1 MDKPEYSQGIT
12 LGGDVAIL
20 RDGVPMS
27 SEEIVEDLNAGEE
40 PQAAKLTPLNEHTRR
55 ILGLMCFECIN
66 MSKLLRLRGDEI
78 GNRAEEEQAAV
89 LHFLLNMYEQHG
101 DGWAAAAS
109 AELKRLAETGEKGGE

>member
-40 PQAAKLTPLNEHTRR
+40 PQAAKLTR
-55 ILGLMCFECIN
+55 
-66 MSKLLRLRGDEI
+66 
-78 GNRAEEEQAAV
+78 
-89 LHFLLNMYEQHG
+89 
-101 DGWAAAAS
+101 
-109 AELKRLAETGEKGGE
+109 